1 MEITSK
7 LGTKMKKLIIIAVM
21 LATACAPKYQVVQE
35 LDVNMYH
42 MYNAK
47 DGVVIIF
54 TPDKLEINGWYKMKD
69 INILNPA
76 NQYKK

>member
-1 MEITSK
+1 MIK
-7 LGTKMKKLIIIAVM
+7 NIFIILGLLLTGCSA
-21 LATACAPKYQVVQE
+21 KYQVVQE

-54 TPDKLEINGWYKMKD
+54 TPDKLKINDWYKMKD
-69 INILNPA
+69 INILNPE

>member
-1 MEITSK
+1 
-7 LGTKMKKLIIIAVM
+7 MKKLIIIATIFI
-21 LATACAPKYQVVQE
+21 TACAPKYQVVQE

-47 DGVVIIF
+47 DGVVIVF